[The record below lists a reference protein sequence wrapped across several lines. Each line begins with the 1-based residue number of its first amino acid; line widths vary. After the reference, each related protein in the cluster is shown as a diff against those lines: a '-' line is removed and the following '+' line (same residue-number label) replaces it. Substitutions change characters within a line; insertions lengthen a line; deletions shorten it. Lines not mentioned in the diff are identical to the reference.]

1 MNTKRIIPCLDVK
14 DGKTV
19 KGVNFVDFRHAGDPA
34 EMAAMYSE
42 AGADELV
49 VLDITA
55 SHEARKTVIDVVE
68 KTAREVFMPLTV
80 GGGIRT
86 TDDFFNL
93 LRAGADKIS
102 INSLM

>member
-1 MNTKRIIPCLDVK
+1 MLAKRIIPCLDVK

-19 KGVNFVDFRHAGDPA
+19 KGVNFVNFRHAGDPV

-55 SHEARKTVIDVVE
+55 SHEGRRTFSDV
-68 KTAREVFMPLTV
+68 RSSN
-80 GGGIRT
+80 I
-86 TDDFFNL
+86 
-93 LRAGADKIS
+93 
-102 INSLM
+102 